1 MGIWRNET
9 DKLYTPYVMP
19 QENGSHL
26 DTRHVRFFDGTG
38 RGLRISGSKPFC
50 FGVSRY
56 ETMDITEA
64 KHQTDLVP
72 QDYYVLSLDIA
83 QDGIGTGS
91 CGPRALPKY
100 DLKPGEFEFT
110 WFLEP

>member
-1 MGIWRNET
+1 
-9 DKLYTPYVMP
+9 MP

-26 DTRHVRFFDGTG
+26 DTRHVRFSDNMG
-38 RGLRISGSKPFC
+38 RGLRISGSRPFC

-56 ETMDITEA
+56 ETPDITEA

-83 QDGIGTGS
+83 QNGIGTRS
-91 CGPRALPKY
+91 CGPRNLPKY
-100 DLKPGEFEFT
+100 DLVPGEFEFT
-110 WFLEP
+110 WVFEA